1 MVDEASGE
9 GRKRKHRWETAKGH
23 VIAVRFTEAEFEGIS
38 RRAAT
43 NEMSPG
49 MYIKWLATREH
60 RKGAKR

>member
-1 MVDEASGE
+1 VVDEAGGE

-23 VIAVRFTEAEFEGIS
+23 VIAVRFTDEQFESVS

-49 MYIKWLATREH
+49 EYVKWLATREH
-60 RKGAKR
+60 RKGGKR